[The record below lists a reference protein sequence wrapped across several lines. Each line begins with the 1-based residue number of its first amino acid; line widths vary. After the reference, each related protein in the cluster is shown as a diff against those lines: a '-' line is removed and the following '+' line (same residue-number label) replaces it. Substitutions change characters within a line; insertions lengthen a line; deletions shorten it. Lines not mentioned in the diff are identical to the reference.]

1 MTDMTNLFA
10 RKSGARQ
17 ILVGGSAPTPAVGRD
32 VDCAINVGCAIL
44 V

>member
-17 ILVGGSAPTPAVGRD
+17 ILVGGSAPNPAVGH
-32 VDCAINVGCAIL
+32 NVHRAL
-44 V
+44 VV